1 MRSVIYFWKR
11 HKLWLSFLVAFSFI
25 NTVIGLIFPYLLKDV
40 IDGIRLNFARQD
52 LVRFVLI
59 IGGIGFVRAVF
70 NSLLPYSRG
79 RSNEMY
85 LIDER
90 ANIFSKLLRKGH
102 SFLGRF
108 PAGDILQ
115 RVDHDLNELAWFSC
129 SGIFR
134 PIEGIFTLVIA
145 LFFLIRINPLLTLI
159 SALPISIA
167 AVGWLKIS
175 PVMYKYYYAWR
186 ESISRTNNHL
196 QSSFSGIKLVK
207 SYTTEDKT
215 GLRFNDM
222 LAGRVGASVKVIKL
236 EALIHTLFT
245 AIEEMGVILVLLFGG
260 FFIIRGNLTIGEF
273 VAFNAYIIL
282 LLDPMLR
289 IGNYFVSK
297 KRAQVQSE
305 RIEEIKNFPVDVAD
319 EGRVKEADHRGIAL
333 ENVSF
338 RYAQDGPLILDGIN
352 IKIKPGQKI
361 GLAGTVGSGK
371 TTLLQVLM
379 RVADPTKGRV
389 KLNGTDMRDIRL
401 SELRSLF
408 GYIPQEPSLFS
419 ESIYNNITFGRKIDT
434 PMVNSAIKLA
444 QLEGFV
450 RGAPKGL
457 DELIGERG
465 LRISGGEKQRVAI
478 ARAVLGK
485 PKILVLDDATSNL
498 DADTEKEL
506 IKQLSKT
513 PDTTIIIISHRLS
526 VLSVCDFIYVLD
538 KGKIAEQGTHEE
550 LLKNQGLYW
559 KLYQHQIMEEELMK
573 D

>member
-1 MRSVIYFWKR
+1 MRSVIHFWKR
-11 HKLWLSFLVAFSFI
+11 HKIWFSFLVTFSFI
-25 NTVIGLIFPYLLKDV
+25 NTIISLIFPYILKDV
-40 IDGIRLNFARQD
+40 IDGIRVNFARQD
-52 LVRFVLI
+52 LLWFIMI
-59 IGGIGFVRAVF
+59 IGGIGFLRAVF
-70 NSLLPYSRG
+70 NSLLPYTRG

-90 ANIFSKLLRKGH
+90 TNTFSKILRKGH
-102 SFLGRF
+102 SFLNRF

-129 SGIFR
+129 SGLFR
-134 PIEGIFTLVIA
+134 PIEGIFALVVA
-145 LFFLIRINPLLTLI
+145 LLFLIKINPLLTLI
-159 SALPISIA
+159 SALPISVA

-175 PVMYKYYYAWR
+175 PIMYKYYYAWR
-186 ESISRTNNHL
+186 DSISNTNNHM
-196 QSSFSGIKLVK
+196 QSSFTGIKLVK
-207 SYTTEDKT
+207 SYITEKKT
-215 GLRFNDM
+215 DLRFIEM
-222 LAGRVGASVKVIKL
+222 LKKRVAASIKVIRL

-245 AIEEMGVILVLLFGG
+245 AIEETGVILVLLFGG
-260 FFIIRGNLTIGEF
+260 LFIIRGDLTIGEF

-289 IGNYFVSK
+289 IGNFFVSK

-305 RIEEIKNFPVDVAD
+305 RIEEMKNFPPDVKD
-319 EGRVKEADHRGIAL
+319 VGQVQEADHRGIAM

-338 RYAQDGPLILDGIN
+338 RYAEDGPLILDGIS
-352 IKIKPGQKI
+352 IKIEPGQKI
-361 GLAGTVGSGK
+361 GIAGTVGSGK

-379 RVADPTKGRV
+379 RIAEPSAGRV
-389 KLNGTDMRDIRL
+389 KLNGTDMREIRL

-419 ESIYNNITFGRKIDT
+419 ESIYNNITFGRRIDT
-434 PMVNSAIKLA
+434 PMVNNAVKLA

-478 ARAVLGK
+478 ARAILGR

-498 DADTEKEL
+498 DADTEKAL
-506 IKQLSKT
+506 ITQLSEI
-513 PDTTIIIISHRLS
+513 PGTTLIIISHRLS
-526 VLSVCDFIYVLD
+526 VLSICDYIYVLD
-538 KGKIAEQGTHEE
+538 KGKVVEQGPHEA
-550 LLKNQGLYW
+550 LLKKEGLYL

>member
-1 MRSVIYFWKR
+1 MRSVIHFWKR
-11 HKLWLSFLVAFSFI
+11 HKLWLSFLIVFSFI

-40 IDGIRLNFARQD
+40 IDGIRTNFARQD
-52 LVRFVLI
+52 LIRFVMI
-59 IGGIGFVRAVF
+59 IGGIGFLRAVF
-70 NSLLPYSRG
+70 NSLLPYTRG

-90 ANIFSKLLRKGH
+90 TNIFSKILRKGH
-102 SFLGRF
+102 SFLSRF

-145 LFFLIRINPLLTLI
+145 LFFLIKINPLLTLI

-175 PVMYKYYYAWR
+175 PIMYKYYYAWR

-196 QSSFSGIKLVK
+196 QSSFTGIKLVK
-207 SYTTEDKT
+207 SYTTEEKT
-215 GLRFNDM
+215 GMRFGDM
-222 LAGRVGASVKVIKL
+222 LSKRVGASIKVIRL

-260 FFIIRGNLTIGEF
+260 FFIIRGSLTIGEF

-289 IGNYFVSK
+289 LGNYFVSK

-305 RIEEIKNFPVDVAD
+305 RIEEIKNFPTDVVDD
-319 EGRVKEADHRGIAL
+319 GRVKEADHRGIAM
-333 ENVSF
+333 EKVSF
-338 RYAQDGPLILDGIN
+338 KYTKDGPLILDGIN

-379 RVADPTKGRV
+379 RIADPTDGRV

-434 PMVNSAIKLA
+434 PMVNSAVKLA

-478 ARAVLGK
+478 ARAVLGQ

-498 DADTEKEL
+498 DADTEREL

-513 PDTTIIIISHRLS
+513 PDTTIILISHRLS
-526 VLSVCDFIYVLD
+526 VLSICDYIYVLD
-538 KGKIAEQGTHEE
+538 KGKIVEQGTHEE

>member
-1 MRSVIYFWKR
+1 MRSVIHFWKR
-11 HKLWLSFLVAFSFI
+11 HKIWLSFLVVFSFI
-25 NTVIGLIFPYLLKDV
+25 NTIIALIFPYILKDV
-40 IDGIRLNFARQD
+40 IDGIKLNFARQD
-52 LVRFVLI
+52 LIKYVLI
-59 IGGIGFVRAVF
+59 IGGIGFLRAIF
-70 NSLLPYSRG
+70 NSVLPYSRG

-90 ANIFSKLLRKGH
+90 TNIFSKILRKGY
-102 SFLGRF
+102 SFLSRF

-145 LFFLIRINPLLTLI
+145 LFFLIKIDPMLTLI
-159 SALPISIA
+159 SALPISLA

-175 PVMYKYYYAWR
+175 PTMYKYYYAWR
-186 ESISRTNNHL
+186 ESISNTNNHL
-196 QSSFSGIKLVK
+196 QSSFTGIKLVK

-215 GLRFNDM
+215 DRRFTDM
-222 LAGRVGASVKVIKL
+222 LKTRIAASIRVIKL
-236 EALIHTLFT
+236 EALIHALFT
-245 AIEEMGVILVLLFGG
+245 AIEETGVILVLLFGG
-260 FFIIRGNLTIGEF
+260 LIIIRGNLTIGEF

-289 IGNYFVSK
+289 IGNFFVSR

-305 RIEEIKNFPVDVAD
+305 RIEEIKNFPADVVDQGKV
-319 EGRVKEADHRGIAL
+319 REAEHKGISM
-333 ENVSF
+333 ENVYF
-338 RYAQDGPLILDGIN
+338 RYAEDGPLILDGIN
-352 IKIKPGQKI
+352 LKIAPGQKV

-379 RVADPTKGRV
+379 RIADPTEGRV
-389 KLNGTDMRDIRL
+389 KLNGTDMKDIRI
-401 SELRSLF
+401 SGLRRLF

-419 ESIYNNITFGRKIDT
+419 DTIYRNITFGRKVDA
-434 PMVNSAIKLA
+434 PMVNSAVKLA
-444 QLEGFV
+444 QLERFIGA
-450 RGAPKGL
+450 APKGW
-457 DELIGERG
+457 DEMIGERG

-506 IKQLSKT
+506 IRQLSQT
-513 PDTTIIIISHRLS
+513 PETTLIIISHRLS
-526 VLSVCDFIYVLD
+526 VLSVCDYIYMLD
-538 KGKIAEQGTHEE
+538 KGKIVEQGTHED
-550 LLKNQGLYW
+550 LLKKQGLYW
-559 KLYQHQIMEEELMK
+559 KLYQHQLMEEELMK

>member
-222 LAGRVGASVKVIKL
+222 LTGRVGASVKVIRL

-550 LLKNQGLYW
+550 LLKLQGLYW

>member
-1 MRSVIYFWKR
+1 MRSVIHFWKK
-11 HKLWLSFLVAFSFI
+11 HKIWLAFLVTFSFI

-40 IDGIRLNFARQD
+40 IDGIKLNFARQD

-70 NSLLPYSRG
+70 NSLLPYTRG

-90 ANIFSKLLRKGH
+90 TNVFSKILRKGH

-175 PVMYKYYYAWR
+175 PIMYKYYHAWR

-222 LAGRVGASVKVIKL
+222 LGKRVGSSIKVIRL

-245 AIEEMGVILVLLFGG
+245 AIEEIGVILVLLFGG
-260 FFIIRGNLTIGEF
+260 FFIIQGNLTIGEF

-289 IGNYFVSK
+289 IGNYFVSR

-305 RIEEIKNFPVDVAD
+305 RVEEIKNFPADVAD
-319 EGRVKEADHRGIAL
+319 EGRVREADHRGIAL

-338 RYAQDGPLILDGIN
+338 KYVQDGPLILDGIN
-352 IKIKPGQKI
+352 IKIQPGQKI
-361 GLAGTVGSGK
+361 GFAGTVGSGK

-434 PMVNSAIKLA
+434 PMVNSAVKLA

-450 RGAPKGL
+450 LGAPKGL

-478 ARAVLGK
+478 ARAVLGQ

-506 IKQLSKT
+506 IGQLSRT

-526 VLSVCDFIYVLD
+526 VLSVCDYIYVLD
-538 KGKIAEQGTHEE
+538 KGKIVEQGTHEE

>member
-11 HKLWLSFLVAFSFI
+11 HKIWLSFLVGFSFI
-25 NTVIGLIFPYLLKDV
+25 NTIIGLIFPYLLKDV
-40 IDGIRLNFARQD
+40 IDGIKLNFARQD
-52 LVRFVLI
+52 LIRFVLI
-59 IGGIGFVRAVF
+59 IGGIGFLRAVF
-70 NSLLPYSRG
+70 NSLLPYARG

-90 ANIFSKLLRKGH
+90 TNVFSKLLRKGH

-115 RVDHDLNELAWFSC
+115 RVDHDLNELAWFSG

-145 LFFLIRINPLLTLI
+145 LFFLISINPLLTLI

-175 PVMYKYYYAWR
+175 PLMYKYYHAWR

-222 LAGRVGASVKVIKL
+222 LNKRVGASIKVIRL
-236 EALIHTLFT
+236 EALIHNMFT
-245 AIEEMGVILVLLFGG
+245 AIEETGVILVLLFGG

-305 RIEEIKNFPVDVAD
+305 RVEEIKNFPTDVAD

-352 IKIKPGQKI
+352 IKIRPGQKI

-371 TTLLQVLM
+371 TTLMQVLM

-450 RGAPKGL
+450 RGAPRGL

-506 IKQLSKT
+506 IKHLSKT

-526 VLSVCDFIYVLD
+526 VLSICDFIYVLD
-538 KGKIAEQGTHEE
+538 KGKIVEQGKHEE
-550 LLKNQGLYW
+550 LLKKQGLYW

>member
-1 MRSVIYFWKR
+1 MRSIIHFWKR
-11 HKLWLSFLVAFSFI
+11 HKGWLSFLVAFSFI
-25 NTVIGLIFPYLLKDV
+25 NTIIALIFPYILKDV
-40 IDGIRLNFARQD
+40 IDGIKLNFARQD
-52 LVRFVLI
+52 LIRYVII
-59 IGGIGFVRAVF
+59 IGGIGFLRAVF
-70 NSLLPYSRG
+70 NSLLPYTRG

-85 LIDER
+85 LIAER
-90 ANIFSKLLRKGH
+90 TNIFSKILRKGH
-102 SFLGRF
+102 SFLSRF

-145 LFFLIRINPLLTLI
+145 LFFLIKINPLLTLI
-159 SALPISIA
+159 SALPISLA
-167 AVGWLKIS
+167 AVGWLRIS
-175 PVMYKYYYAWR
+175 PTMYRYYYAWR

-196 QSSFSGIKLVK
+196 QSSFTGIKLVK
-207 SYTTEDKT
+207 SYTTEEKT
-215 GLRFNDM
+215 DIRFVDM
-222 LAGRVGASVKVIKL
+222 LKERVKASIKVIRL
-236 EALIHTLFT
+236 EALIHALFT
-245 AIEEMGVILVLLFGG
+245 AIEETGVILVLLFGG
-260 FFIIRGNLTIGEF
+260 LFIIRGDLTIGEF

-305 RIEEIKNFPVDVAD
+305 RVEEIKNFPPDVVD
-319 EGRVKEADHRGIAL
+319 EGSTKEAVHKGISM
-333 ENVSF
+333 ENVYF
-338 RYAQDGPLILDGIN
+338 RYTQDGPLILDGVSL
-352 IKIKPGQKI
+352 KIQPGQKI

-379 RVADPTKGRV
+379 RIADPTRGRV
-389 KLNGTDMRDIRL
+389 KLNGTDMKDIRI
-401 SELRSLF
+401 SGLRSLF

-419 ESIYNNITFGRKIDT
+419 DTIYRNIAFGRKVDP
-434 PMVNSAIKLA
+434 PMVNSAVKLA
-444 QLEGFV
+444 QLERFIDA
-450 RGAPKGL
+450 APKGW

-478 ARAVLGK
+478 ARAVLDR

-506 IKQLSKT
+506 IKQLSRT
-513 PDTTIIIISHRLS
+513 PDTTMIIISHRLS
-526 VLSVCDFIYVLD
+526 VLSVCDFIYLLD
-538 KGKIAEQGTHEE
+538 KGKIVEQGTHEE
-550 LLKNQGLYW
+550 LLKKQGLYW
-559 KLYQHQIMEEELMK
+559 KLYQHQLMEEELRK

>member
-11 HKLWLSFLVAFSFI
+11 HKLWLSFLIVFSFI

-40 IDGIRLNFARQD
+40 IDGIKTNFARQD
-52 LVRFVLI
+52 LIRFVMI
-59 IGGIGFVRAVF
+59 IGGIGFLRAVF
-70 NSLLPYSRG
+70 NSLLPYTRG

-90 ANIFSKLLRKGH
+90 TNIFSKILRKGH
-102 SFLGRF
+102 SFLSRF

-145 LFFLIRINPLLTLI
+145 LFFLIKINPLLTLI

-175 PVMYKYYYAWR
+175 PIMYKYYYAWR

-196 QSSFSGIKLVK
+196 QSSFTGIKLVK
-207 SYTTEDKT
+207 SYTTEEKT
-215 GLRFNDM
+215 GMRFGDM
-222 LAGRVGASVKVIKL
+222 LSKRVGASIKVIRL

-305 RIEEIKNFPVDVAD
+305 RIEEIKNFPTDVVDD
-319 EGRVKEADHRGIAL
+319 GRVKEAEHRGIAM
-333 ENVSF
+333 EKVSF
-338 RYAQDGPLILDGIN
+338 KYTKDGPLILDGIN

-379 RVADPTKGRV
+379 RVADPTDGRV

-434 PMVNSAIKLA
+434 PMVNSAVKLA

-478 ARAVLGK
+478 ARAVLGQ

-498 DADTEKEL
+498 DADTEREL
-506 IKQLSKT
+506 IRQLSKT
-513 PDTTIIIISHRLS
+513 PDTTIILISHRLS
-526 VLSVCDFIYVLD
+526 VLSICDYIYVLD
-538 KGKIAEQGTHEE
+538 KGKIVEKGTHEE

>member
-1 MRSVIYFWKR
+1 MRSVIYFWKK
-11 HKLWLSFLVAFSFI
+11 HKIWLSFLIVFSFF
-25 NTVIGLIFPYLLKDV
+25 NTIIALIFPYLLKDV
-40 IDGIRLNFARQD
+40 IDGIRTNFARQD
-52 LVRFVLI
+52 LIRFVLI
-59 IGGIGFVRAVF
+59 IGGIGFLRAIF
-70 NSLLPYSRG
+70 NSLLPYTRG

-90 ANIFSKLLRKGH
+90 TNIFSKILRKGH

-145 LFFLIRINPLLTLI
+145 LYFLIRINPMLTLI
-159 SALPISIA
+159 SALPISLA

-175 PVMYKYYYAWR
+175 PIMYKYYYAWR

-196 QSSFSGIKLVK
+196 QSSFTGIKLVK

-215 GLRFNDM
+215 GLRFTDM
-222 LAGRVGASVKVIKL
+222 LTARVGASIRVIKL

-260 FFIIRGNLTIGEF
+260 LFIIRSNLTIGEF

-305 RIEEIKNFPVDVAD
+305 RIEEIKNFPTDVAD
-319 EGRVKEADHRGIAL
+319 EGRVKEADHRGISM

-338 RYAQDGPLILDGIN
+338 RYAQEGPLILDGVNIN
-352 IKIKPGQKI
+352 IKPGQKI

-379 RVADPTKGRV
+379 RVADPTNGRV

-478 ARAVLGK
+478 ARAVLNQ

-506 IKQLSKT
+506 IGQLSKT
-513 PDTTIIIISHRLS
+513 QDTTIIIISHRLS
-526 VLSVCDFIYVLD
+526 VLSICDYIYVLD
-538 KGKIAEQGTHEE
+538 KGKIVEQGTHEV

>member
-11 HKLWLSFLVAFSFI
+11 HKLGLTFLILFSFI
-25 NTVIGLIFPYLLKDV
+25 NTIIGLIFPYLLKDV

-52 LVRFVLI
+52 LIRFVLI

-70 NSLLPYSRG
+70 NSLLPYTRG

-90 ANIFSKLLRKGH
+90 TNVFSKLLRKGH

-145 LFFLIRINPLLTLI
+145 LFFLIKINPMLTLI

-207 SYTTEDKT
+207 SYTTEAKT

-222 LAGRVGASVKVIKL
+222 LTGRVGASIKVIRL
-236 EALIHTLFT
+236 EALIHNMFT
-245 AIEEMGVILVLLFGG
+245 AIEEVGVILVLLFGG

-305 RIEEIKNFPVDVAD
+305 RIEEIKNYPVDVAD
-319 EGRVKEADHRGIAL
+319 EGRVKDADHRGIAM

-352 IKIKPGQKI
+352 IKIEPGQKI
-361 GLAGTVGSGK
+361 GFAGTVGSGK

-389 KLNGTDMRDIRL
+389 KLNGTDMRDIML

-419 ESIYNNITFGRKIDT
+419 ESIYNNITFGRKIDI
-434 PMVNSAIKLA
+434 PMVNSAVKLA
-444 QLEGFV
+444 QLQGFV

-478 ARAVLGK
+478 ARAVLGE

-526 VLSVCDFIYVLD
+526 VLSICDYIYVLD
-538 KGKIAEQGTHEE
+538 KGKIIEQGTHED
-550 LLKNQGLYW
+550 LLKNQGLYR

>member
-1 MRSVIYFWKR
+1 MRSVIHFWKR
-11 HKLWLSFLVAFSFI
+11 HKLWLSFLIVFSFI
-25 NTVIGLIFPYLLKDV
+25 NTVIALIFPYLLKDV
-40 IDGIRLNFARQD
+40 IDGIQINFARRD
-52 LVRFVLI
+52 LIRFVFI
-59 IGGIGFVRAVF
+59 IGGIGVLRAVF
-70 NSLLPYSRG
+70 NSLLPYTRG

-90 ANIFSKLLRKGH
+90 TNIFSKILRKGH
-102 SFLGRF
+102 SFLNRF

-129 SGIFR
+129 SGLFR

-145 LFFLIRINPLLTLI
+145 LFFLIKINPLLTLI
-159 SALPISIA
+159 SALPISAA

-175 PVMYKYYYAWR
+175 PIMYKYYYAWR
-186 ESISRTNNHL
+186 ESISTTNNHL
-196 QSSFSGIKLVK
+196 QSSFTGIKLVK
-207 SYTTEDKT
+207 SYTTEEKT
-215 GLRFNDM
+215 DLRFVDM
-222 LAGRVGASVKVIKL
+222 LKKRVGASIKVIKL

-245 AIEEMGVILVLLFGG
+245 AIEETGVILVLLFGG
-260 FFIIRGNLTIGEF
+260 LLIIRGNLTIGEF

-305 RIEEIKNFPVDVAD
+305 RVEEIKNFPPDVDD
-319 EGRVKEADHRGIAL
+319 DGRLRQAEHKGIAM

-338 RYAQDGPLILDGIN
+338 RYTKDGPLVLDGVT
-352 IKIKPGQKI
+352 IKIEPGQKI
-361 GLAGTVGSGK
+361 GFAGTVGSGK

-379 RVADPTKGRV
+379 RIAEPDGGRV

-419 ESIYNNITFGRKIDT
+419 ETIYNNITFGRKVDA
-434 PMVNSAIKLA
+434 PMVNSAVKLA

-450 RGAPKGL
+450 RGAAKGM

-478 ARAVLGK
+478 ARAIFGK

-506 IKQLSKT
+506 IGQLSAV
-513 PDTTIIIISHRLS
+513 PGTTLIIISHRLS
-526 VLSVCDFIYVLD
+526 VLSICDYIYVLD
-538 KGKIAEQGTHEE
+538 KGTVVEQGTHED
-550 LLKNQGLYW
+550 LLKSQGLYW

>member
-1 MRSVIYFWKR
+1 MRSVIHFWKR
-11 HKLWLSFLVAFSFI
+11 HKIWLSFLVIFSFI
-25 NTVIGLIFPYLLKDV
+25 NTIIALIFPYILKDV
-40 IDGIRLNFARQD
+40 IDGIKLNFARQD
-52 LVRFVLI
+52 LIKYVLI
-59 IGGIGFVRAVF
+59 IGGIGFLRAIF
-70 NSLLPYSRG
+70 NSVLPYSRG

-90 ANIFSKLLRKGH
+90 TNIFSKILRKGY
-102 SFLGRF
+102 SFLSRF

-145 LFFLIRINPLLTLI
+145 LFFLIKIDPMLTLI
-159 SALPISIA
+159 SALPISLA

-175 PVMYKYYYAWR
+175 PTMYKYYYAWR
-186 ESISRTNNHL
+186 ESISNTNNHL
-196 QSSFSGIKLVK
+196 QSSFTGIKLVK

-215 GLRFNDM
+215 DRRFTDM
-222 LAGRVGASVKVIKL
+222 LKTRIAASIRVIKL
-236 EALIHTLFT
+236 EALIHALFT
-245 AIEEMGVILVLLFGG
+245 AIEETGVILVLLFGG
-260 FFIIRGNLTIGEF
+260 LIIIRGNLTIGEF

-289 IGNYFVSK
+289 IGNFFVSR

-305 RIEEIKNFPVDVAD
+305 RIEEIKNFPADVVDQGKV
-319 EGRVKEADHRGIAL
+319 REAEHKGISM
-333 ENVSF
+333 ENVYF
-338 RYAQDGPLILDGIN
+338 RYAEDGPLILDGIN
-352 IKIKPGQKI
+352 LKIAPGQKV

-379 RVADPTKGRV
+379 RIADPTKGRV
-389 KLNGTDMRDIRL
+389 KLNGTDMKDIRI
-401 SELRSLF
+401 SGLRRLF

-419 ESIYNNITFGRKIDT
+419 DTIYRNITFGRKVDA
-434 PMVNSAIKLA
+434 PMVNSAVKLA
-444 QLEGFV
+444 QLERFIGA
-450 RGAPKGL
+450 APKGW
-457 DELIGERG
+457 DEMIGERG

-506 IKQLSKT
+506 IRQLSQT
-513 PDTTIIIISHRLS
+513 PETTLIIISHRLS
-526 VLSVCDFIYVLD
+526 VLSVCDYIYMLD
-538 KGKIAEQGTHEE
+538 KGKIVEQGTHED
-550 LLKNQGLYW
+550 LLKKQGLYW
-559 KLYQHQIMEEELMK
+559 KLYQHQLMEEELMK

>member
-1 MRSVIYFWKR
+1 MRSVIHFWKR
-11 HKLWLSFLVAFSFI
+11 HKIWLTFLVTFSFI
-25 NTVIGLIFPYLLKDV
+25 NTIIGLIFPYLLKDV

-59 IGGIGFVRAVF
+59 IGGIGFLRAVF
-70 NSLLPYSRG
+70 NSLLPYTRG

-90 ANIFSKLLRKGH
+90 TNMFAKLLRKGH

-145 LFFLIRINPLLTLI
+145 LFFLIKINPMLTVI
-159 SALPISIA
+159 SALPISLA

-175 PVMYKYYYAWR
+175 PLMYKYYHAWR

-207 SYTTEDKT
+207 SYTTEKKT

-222 LAGRVGASVKVIKL
+222 LTGRVGASIKVIRL
-236 EALIHTLFT
+236 EALIHNMFT

-305 RIEEIKNFPVDVAD
+305 RIEEIKNFPTDVAD
-319 EGRVKEADHRGIAL
+319 EGRVREADHRGIAL

-352 IKIKPGQKI
+352 IKIQPGQKI
-361 GLAGTVGSGK
+361 GFAGTVGSGK

-419 ESIYNNITFGRKIDT
+419 ESIHNNITFGRKIDT
-434 PMVNSAIKLA
+434 PMVNSAVKLA

-513 PDTTIIIISHRLS
+513 PDTTIVIISHRLS
-526 VLSVCDFIYVLD
+526 VLSICDFIYVLD
-538 KGKIAEQGTHEE
+538 KGKIVEQGKHEE
-550 LLKNQGLYW
+550 LLKNKGLYW

>member
-1 MRSVIYFWKR
+1 MRSVIHFWKR
-11 HKLWLSFLVAFSFI
+11 HKIWLSFLVAFSFI
-25 NTVIGLIFPYLLKDV
+25 NTIIGLIFPYLLKDV
-40 IDGIRLNFARQD
+40 IDGIRLNFARKD
-52 LVRFVLI
+52 LISFILI
-59 IGGIGFVRAVF
+59 IGGIGFLRAIF
-70 NSLLPYSRG
+70 NSLLPFSRG

-90 ANIFSKLLRKGH
+90 TNVFSKILRKGH
-102 SFLGRF
+102 SFLSRF

-134 PIEGIFTLVIA
+134 PIEGIFTLTIA
-145 LFFLIRINPLLTLI
+145 LFFLININPLLTLI
-159 SALPISIA
+159 SALPISLA

-175 PVMYKYYYAWR
+175 PTMYKYYYAWR
-186 ESISRTNNHL
+186 ESISNTNNHL
-196 QSSFSGIKLVK
+196 QSSFAGIKLVK
-207 SYTTEDKT
+207 SYTIENKT
-215 GLRFNDM
+215 NQRFTDM
-222 LAGRVGASVKVIKL
+222 LKERVTASIRVIKL
-236 EALIHTLFT
+236 EALIHALFT
-245 AIEEMGVILVLLFGG
+245 AIEETGVILVLLFGG
-260 FFIIRGNLTIGEF
+260 LFIIRSNLTIGEF

-289 IGNYFVSK
+289 IGNFFVSR

-305 RIEEIKNFPVDVAD
+305 RIEEIKNFPADVVDDGKV
-319 EGRVKEADHRGIAL
+319 REAEHKGISV
-333 ENVSF
+333 ENVYF
-338 RYAQDGPLILDGIN
+338 RYTEDGPLILDGIN
-352 IKIKPGQKI
+352 LKIEPGQKI

-379 RVADPTKGRV
+379 RIADPTKGRV
-389 KLNGTDMRDIRL
+389 KLNGTDMRDIQI
-401 SELRSLF
+401 SGLRSLF

-419 ESIYNNITFGRKIDT
+419 DTIYRNITFGRKVDA

-444 QLEGFV
+444 QLERFI
-450 RGAPKGL
+450 GAAHKGW

-478 ARAVLGK
+478 ARAVLSK

-506 IKQLSKT
+506 IRQLSQT
-513 PDTTIIIISHRLS
+513 PETTIIIISHRLS
-526 VLSVCDFIYVLD
+526 VLSVCNYIYVLD
-538 KGKIAEQGTHEE
+538 KGKIVEQGTHED
-550 LLKNQGLYW
+550 LLKKQGLYW
-559 KLYQHQIMEEELMK
+559 KLYQHQLMEEELMK

>member
-1 MRSVIYFWKR
+1 MRSVIHFWKR
-11 HKLWLSFLVAFSFI
+11 HKIWFSFLVTFSFI
-25 NTVIGLIFPYLLKDV
+25 NTIISLIFPYILKDV
-40 IDGIRLNFARQD
+40 IDGIRVNFARQD
-52 LVRFVLI
+52 LLRFILI
-59 IGGIGFVRAVF
+59 IGGIGFLRAVF
-70 NSLLPYSRG
+70 NSLLPYTRG

-90 ANIFSKLLRKGH
+90 NNIFTKILRKGH
-102 SFLGRF
+102 SFLNRF

-129 SGIFR
+129 SGLFR
-134 PIEGIFTLVIA
+134 PIEGIFTLVVA
-145 LFFLIRINPLLTLI
+145 LFFLIHINPLLTLI
-159 SALPISIA
+159 SALPISVA

-175 PVMYKYYYAWR
+175 PIMYKYYYAWR
-186 ESISRTNNHL
+186 DSISNTNNHM
-196 QSSFSGIKLVK
+196 QSSFTGIKLVK
-207 SYTTEDKT
+207 SYITEKKT
-215 GLRFNDM
+215 CLRFIEM
-222 LAGRVGASVKVIKL
+222 LKKRVAASIKVIRL

-245 AIEEMGVILVLLFGG
+245 AIEETGVILVLLFGG
-260 FFIIRGNLTIGEF
+260 MFIIRGDLTIGEF

-289 IGNYFVSK
+289 IGNFFVSK

-305 RIEEIKNFPVDVAD
+305 RIEEMKNFPPDVKD
-319 EGRVKEADHRGIAL
+319 GGQLQEAEHRGIAM

-338 RYAQDGPLILDGIN
+338 RYAEDGPLILDGIN
-352 IKIKPGQKI
+352 IKIEPGQKI
-361 GLAGTVGSGK
+361 GFAGTVGSGK

-379 RVADPTKGRV
+379 RIAEPSAGMVR
-389 KLNGTDMRDIRL
+389 LNGTDMREIRL

-419 ESIYNNITFGRKIDT
+419 ESIYNNITFGRRIDT
-434 PMVNSAIKLA
+434 PMVNNAVKLA

-450 RGAPKGL
+450 RGAPNGL

-478 ARAVLGK
+478 ARAILGR

-498 DADTEKEL
+498 DADTEKAL
-506 IKQLSKT
+506 ITQLSDI
-513 PDTTIIIISHRLS
+513 PGTTLIIISHRLS
-526 VLSVCDFIYVLD
+526 VLSVCDYIYVLD
-538 KGKIAEQGTHEE
+538 KGKVVEQGTHEA

-559 KLYQHQIMEEELMK
+559 KLYEHQIMEEELMK

>member
-1 MRSVIYFWKR
+1 MRSIVHFWKT
-11 HKLWLSFLVAFSFI
+11 HKLWLSFLILFSFV
-25 NTVIGLIFPYLLKDV
+25 NTLVGLIFPYILKDV
-40 IDGIRLNFARQD
+40 IDGIKLNFARQD
-52 LVRFVLI
+52 LVRFIWI
-59 IGGIGFVRAVF
+59 IGGIGFLRAIF
-70 NSLLPYSRG
+70 NSLLPFTRG

-90 ANIFSKLLRKGH
+90 TNIFSKVLRKGH

-134 PIEGIFTLVIA
+134 PIEGIFTLSIA
-145 LFFLIRINPLLTLI
+145 LFFLIKINPLLTLI

-175 PVMYKYYYAWR
+175 PIMYKYYYAWR

-207 SYTTEDKT
+207 SYTTETKT
-215 GLRFNDM
+215 GLRFIDM
-222 LAGRVGASVKVIKL
+222 LSKRVGASIKVIRL

-245 AIEEMGVILVLLFGG
+245 AIEETGVILVLLFGG

-305 RIEEIKNFPVDVAD
+305 RIEEIKNYPTDVVD
-319 EGRVKEADHRGIAL
+319 EGQVQEAEHRGIAL

-352 IKIKPGQKI
+352 IKIQPGQKI

-371 TTLLQVLM
+371 TTLLQLLM
-379 RVADPTKGRV
+379 RIADPTDGRV

-478 ARAVLGK
+478 ARALLDQ
-485 PKILVLDDATSNL
+485 PQILVLDDATSNL

-506 IKQLSKT
+506 IGQLSKT
-513 PDTTIIIISHRLS
+513 PDTTIVVISHRLS
-526 VLSVCDFIYVLD
+526 VLSICDYIYVLD
-538 KGKIAEQGTHEE
+538 KGKIVEQGTHEQ
-550 LLKNQGLYW
+550 LLKNRGLYW

>member
-90 ANIFSKLLRKGH
+90 TNIFSKLLRKGH

-207 SYTTEDKT
+207 SYTTEEKT

-222 LAGRVGASVKVIKL
+222 LTGRVGASIKVIRL

-245 AIEEMGVILVLLFGG
+245 AIEEIGVILVLLFGG

-305 RIEEIKNFPVDVAD
+305 RIEEIKNFPTDVAD

-338 RYAQDGPLILDGIN
+338 RYAREGPFILDGIN

-361 GLAGTVGSGK
+361 GFAGTVGSGK

-526 VLSVCDFIYVLD
+526 VLSICDFIYVLD
-538 KGKIAEQGTHEE
+538 KGKIVEQGTHEE
-550 LLKNQGLYW
+550 LLKNQSLYW

>member
-1 MRSVIYFWKR
+1 MRSIIHFWKR
-11 HKLWLSFLVAFSFI
+11 HKVWLSFLVAFSFI
-25 NTVIGLIFPYLLKDV
+25 NTIIALIFPYILKDV
-40 IDGIRLNFARQD
+40 IDGIKLNFARQD
-52 LVRFVLI
+52 LIRYVII
-59 IGGIGFVRAVF
+59 IGGIGFLRAVF
-70 NSLLPYSRG
+70 NSLLPYTRG

-85 LIDER
+85 LISER
-90 ANIFSKLLRKGH
+90 TNIFSKILRKGH
-102 SFLGRF
+102 SFLSRF

-145 LFFLIRINPLLTLI
+145 LFFLIKINPLLTLI
-159 SALPISIA
+159 SALPISLA
-167 AVGWLKIS
+167 AVGWLRIS
-175 PVMYKYYYAWR
+175 PTMYRYYYAWR

-196 QSSFSGIKLVK
+196 QSSFTGIKLVK
-207 SYTTEDKT
+207 SYTTEEKT
-215 GLRFNDM
+215 DIRFVDM
-222 LAGRVGASVKVIKL
+222 LKERVKASIKVIRL
-236 EALIHTLFT
+236 EALIHALFT
-245 AIEEMGVILVLLFGG
+245 AIEETGVILVLLFGG
-260 FFIIRGNLTIGEF
+260 LFIIRGDLTIGEF

-305 RIEEIKNFPVDVAD
+305 RVEEIKNFPPDVVD
-319 EGRVKEADHRGIAL
+319 EGSTKEAVHKGISM
-333 ENVSF
+333 ENVYF
-338 RYAQDGPLILDGIN
+338 RYTQDGPLILDGVSL
-352 IKIKPGQKI
+352 KIQPGQKI

-379 RVADPTKGRV
+379 RIADPTRGRV
-389 KLNGTDMRDIRL
+389 KLNGTDMKDIRI
-401 SELRSLF
+401 SGLRSLF

-419 ESIYNNITFGRKIDT
+419 DTIYRNIAFGRKVDP
-434 PMVNSAIKLA
+434 PMVNSAVKLA
-444 QLEGFV
+444 QLERFIDA
-450 RGAPKGL
+450 APKGW

-478 ARAVLGK
+478 ARAVLDR

-506 IKQLSKT
+506 IKQLSRT
-513 PDTTIIIISHRLS
+513 PDTTMIIISHRLS
-526 VLSVCDFIYVLD
+526 VLSVCDFIYLLD
-538 KGKIAEQGTHEE
+538 KGKIVEQGTHEE
-550 LLKNQGLYW
+550 LLKKQGLYW
-559 KLYQHQIMEEELMK
+559 KLYQHQLMEEELRK

>member
-11 HKLWLSFLVAFSFI
+11 HKLWLAFLVTFSFI

-40 IDGIRLNFARQD
+40 IDGIRTNFARQD
-52 LVRFVLI
+52 LIRFVLI

-70 NSLLPYSRG
+70 NSLLPYTRG

-90 ANIFSKLLRKGH
+90 TNIFSKLLRKGH

-145 LFFLIRINPLLTLI
+145 LYFLIRINPMLTLI
-159 SALPISIA
+159 SALPISLA

-175 PVMYKYYYAWR
+175 PIMYKYYYAWR

-196 QSSFSGIKLVK
+196 QSSFTGIKLVK

-215 GLRFNDM
+215 GLRFTDM
-222 LAGRVGASVKVIKL
+222 LTDRVGASIRVIKL

-260 FFIIRGNLTIGEF
+260 LFIIRSNLTIGEF

-305 RIEEIKNFPVDVAD
+305 RIEEIKNFPTDVAD
-319 EGRVKEADHRGIAL
+319 EGQVKEADHRGISM

-338 RYAQDGPLILDGIN
+338 RYAQEGPLILDGVNIN
-352 IKIKPGQKI
+352 IKPGQKI

-379 RVADPTKGRV
+379 RVADPTNGRV

-450 RGAPKGL
+450 HGAPKGL

-478 ARAVLGK
+478 ARAVLGQ

-506 IKQLSKT
+506 IGQLSKT
-513 PDTTIIIISHRLS
+513 QDTTIIIISHRLS
-526 VLSVCDFIYVLD
+526 VLSICDYIYVLD
-538 KGKIAEQGTHEE
+538 KGKIVEQGTHEV

-559 KLYQHQIMEEELMK
+559 KLYQHQIIEQELMK

>member
-40 IDGIRLNFARQD
+40 IDGIKLNFARQD

-90 ANIFSKLLRKGH
+90 TNLFSKLLRKGH

-222 LAGRVGASVKVIKL
+222 LAGRVGASVKVIRL

-319 EGRVKEADHRGIAL
+319 EGQVKEADHRGIAL

-338 RYAQDGPLILDGIN
+338 RYAREGPLILDGIN

-485 PKILVLDDATSNL
+485 PKIVVLDDATSNL

-506 IKQLSKT
+506 IKHLSKT

-526 VLSVCDFIYVLD
+526 VLSICDFIYVLD
-538 KGKIAEQGTHEE
+538 KGKIVEQGTHEE

>member
-1 MRSVIYFWKR
+1 MRSVIHFWKR
-11 HKLWLSFLVAFSFI
+11 HKIWLSFLVVFSFI
-25 NTVIGLIFPYLLKDV
+25 NTIIALIFPYILKDV
-40 IDGIRLNFARQD
+40 IDGIKLNFARQE
-52 LVRFVLI
+52 LIRFILI
-59 IGGIGFVRAVF
+59 IGGIGFLRAIF
-70 NSLLPYSRG
+70 NSLLPFSRG

-90 ANIFSKLLRKGH
+90 TNIFSKMLRKGH
-102 SFLGRF
+102 SFLSRF

-159 SALPISIA
+159 SALPISLA

-175 PVMYKYYYAWR
+175 PTMYKYYYAWR
-186 ESISRTNNHL
+186 ESISNTNNHL
-196 QSSFSGIKLVK
+196 QSSFAGIKLVK
-207 SYTTEDKT
+207 SYTTEEKT
-215 GLRFNDM
+215 DQRFTDM
-222 LAGRVGASVKVIKL
+222 LKTRVKASIRVIKL
-236 EALIHTLFT
+236 ETLIHALFT
-245 AIEEMGVILVLLFGG
+245 AIEETGVILVLLFGG
-260 FFIIRGNLTIGEF
+260 LFIIRGNLTIGEF

-289 IGNYFVSK
+289 IGNFFVSR

-305 RIEEIKNFPVDVAD
+305 RIEEIKNFPADVAD
-319 EGRVKEADHRGIAL
+319 VGKERDAEHKGISM
-333 ENVSF
+333 ENVYF
-338 RYAQDGPLILDGIN
+338 RYTEDGPLILDGIN
-352 IKIKPGQKI
+352 LKIEPGQKI

-379 RVADPTKGRV
+379 RIADPTEGRV
-389 KLNGTDMRDIRL
+389 KLDGKDMRDICI
-401 SELRSLF
+401 SGLRKLF

-419 ESIYNNITFGRKIDT
+419 DTIYRNITFGRKVDA

-444 QLEGFV
+444 QLERFIGA
-450 RGAPKGL
+450 APKGW

-478 ARAVLGK
+478 ARAILSK

-506 IKQLSKT
+506 IRQLSQT
-513 PDTTIIIISHRLS
+513 PETTMVIISHRLS
-526 VLSVCDFIYVLD
+526 VLSVCDYIYVLD
-538 KGKIAEQGTHEE
+538 KGKIVEQGAHED
-550 LLKNQGLYW
+550 LLKTQGLYW
-559 KLYQHQIMEEELMK
+559 KLYQHQLMEEELMK

>member
-1 MRSVIYFWKR
+1 MRSVIHFWKR
-11 HKLWLSFLVAFSFI
+11 HKIWLSFLVVFSFI
-25 NTVIGLIFPYLLKDV
+25 NTIIALIFPYILKDV

-52 LVRFVLI
+52 LIRFVLI
-59 IGGIGFVRAVF
+59 IGGIGFLRAIF
-70 NSLLPYSRG
+70 NSVLPYSRG

-90 ANIFSKLLRKGH
+90 TNIFSKILRKGH
-102 SFLGRF
+102 SFLSRF

-145 LFFLIRINPLLTLI
+145 LFFLIKINPLLTLI
-159 SALPISIA
+159 SALPISLA
-167 AVGWLKIS
+167 AIGWLKIS
-175 PVMYKYYYAWR
+175 PTMYKYYYAWR
-186 ESISRTNNHL
+186 ESISNTNNHL
-196 QSSFSGIKLVK
+196 QSSFAGIKLVK
-207 SYTTEDKT
+207 SYTTEGKT
-215 GLRFNDM
+215 DRRFTDM
-222 LAGRVGASVKVIKL
+222 LKTRITASIRVIKL
-236 EALIHTLFT
+236 ETLIHALFT
-245 AIEEMGVILVLLFGG
+245 AIEETGVILVLLVGG
-260 FFIIRGNLTIGEF
+260 LFIIRGDLTIGEF
-273 VAFNAYIIL
+273 IAFNAYIIL

-289 IGNYFVSK
+289 IGNFFVSH

-305 RIEEIKNFPVDVAD
+305 RIEDIKNFPADVVD
-319 EGRVKEADHRGIAL
+319 EGRAREAEHKGITM
-333 ENVSF
+333 ENVYF
-338 RYAQDGPLILDGIN
+338 RYTEDGPLILDGIN
-352 IKIKPGQKI
+352 LKIEPGQKI

-379 RVADPTKGRV
+379 RIADPTEGRV
-389 KLNGTDMRDIRL
+389 KLDGKDMKDIRI
-401 SELRSLF
+401 SGLRKLF

-419 ESIYNNITFGRKIDT
+419 DTIYRNITFGRKVDA

-444 QLEGFV
+444 QLERFIGA
-450 RGAPKGL
+450 APKGW

-506 IKQLSKT
+506 IKQLSQT
-513 PDTTIIIISHRLS
+513 PETTMIIISHRLS
-526 VLSVCDFIYVLD
+526 VLSVCDYIYVLD
-538 KGKIAEQGTHEE
+538 KGKIIEQGTHED
-550 LLKNQGLYW
+550 LLKKQGLYW
-559 KLYQHQIMEEELMK
+559 KLYQHQLMEEELRK